1 MPLWGGEEHLEGG
14 EEMQQDRSQLS
25 GVKLGRVWTTIS
37 GKWILRVFCVLGRVA
52 EVNLEHLNSGFPRSF
67 WVI

>member
-1 MPLWGGEEHLEGG
+1 VDAPLGRGGRGRNATG
-14 EEMQQDRSQLS
+14 PIPTDS

-37 GKWILRVFCVLGRVA
+37 GKWILRVFCVLGRVP